1 MSKSAAEEEVAGLAP
16 HWVVAVMSRGHNPAP
31 IEGKSGWRT
40 LKKHASHERAYRE
53 AVRLANR
60 NRSKRYAVY
69 SYGGSIRVERGAP
82 EVDAEFPVAESVG
95 ASPMI
100 ESEAVS

>member
-1 MSKSAAEEEVAGLAP
+1 MSESGGDDEVSGFAP
-16 HWVVAVMSRGHNPAP
+16 HWVVAVMSRGQNPAP

-40 LKKHASHERAYRE
+40 LKKHATHERAYKE

-69 SYGGSIRVERGAP
+69 AYGGSIRVERGAP
-82 EVDAEFPVAESVG
+82 EADSEAPL
-95 ASPMI
+95 I
-100 ESEAVS
+100 ESGVVP

>member
-40 LKKHASHERAYRE
+40 LKKHASHERAYKE
-53 AVRLANR
+53 AARLANR

-69 SYGGSIRVERGAP
+69 SYEGSIRVERGAP
-82 EVDAEFPVAESVG
+82 EADPEVAMGASEV

-100 ESEAVS
+100 ESGVVP